1 VAVPTL
7 DQALALYQAG
17 HREGARALAEEL
29 LVSQPTL
36 TDALNL
42 LCVIAQDNGRWA
54 DAEVHIRRALDISP
68 NTAIYL
74 NSLGNVHLAQGRSHD
89 AIMTL
94 AQAVQAAP
102 NEPDILFNL
111 GNAYREA
118 GRFLEAAQTYEKV
131 IQQRSRHIGAYNNL
145 ALVLRASGQIEN
157 ALTVLIEALGQAPRS
172 VELRFNLG
180 NAMHALGRW
189 DGAEAA
195 YRKALELKPD
205 HTDAMVNLGQVLIQ
219 LGRKLDAEALFH
231 RAIALNPEM
240 SQAYVGLAD
249 LVDDGSGDAVAHRR
263 AVLALKPDLAAV
275 RSSLLMCLQYD
286 PAVTRAEI
294 AAEHRQFGQLHN
306 RATQSAYAA
315 RSVAFDP
322 GRKLNIGVVSGDFRF
337 HAMLFFALP
346 VFAARPR
353 DHVTLTCYSTT
364 IRTDQH
370 TADFRSASDRWRDV
384 RQLPV
389 EDLVSLIVSDGI
401 DILID
406 LSGHAP
412 HNRLAAFAAKPAP
425 LQVAWGDYV
434 DTRGLSA
441 IDLLLGD
448 SIHTPATDQPH
459 YVERLV
465 QLAQDYVCYQP
476 PTYLPPVASGPAL
489 RTGVVTFGCF
499 SEITK
504 INAVSVAQWATVLRA
519 VPGSKMVLNNRL
531 LSDSS
536 RQGRLLSL
544 FMDHGVG
551 AERVEFKMGG
561 AHADFLTQYE
571 LVDVVLDTAPY
582 SGGLTTCEALVM
594 GVPVLTVPG
603 DRFCSR
609 HAASHLIHGGYTE
622 GVCTSADNMAGK
634 AKTITADP
642 VALNAQRRA
651 LRAKVLASSLCDVAT
666 FSAQFYATLRQ
677 EWRSLC
683 ERPHR

>member
-7 DQALALYQAG
+7 DQAIALYQAG
-17 HREGARALAEEL
+17 QRDDARTVAESLLA
-29 LVSQPTL
+29 SQPTL
-36 TDALNL
+36 ADALNL
-42 LCVIAQDNGRWA
+42 SCVIAQDDHRWA
-54 DAEVHIRRALDISP
+54 DAEAYIRRALEVSP
-68 NTAIYL
+68 DTAIYL
-74 NSLGNVHLAQGRSHD
+74 NSLGNVLLAQGRSDD
-89 AIMTL
+89 AITTL
-94 AQAVQAAP
+94 VQAVQAAP
-102 NEPDILFNL
+102 DEPDIIFNL

-118 GRFLEAAQTYEKV
+118 GRFLDAAQTYEKV
-131 IQQRSRHIGAYNNL
+131 IQQRPQHIGAYNNL

-195 YRKALELKPD
+195 YRKALEIKPD

-219 LGRKLDAEALFH
+219 IGRKSDAEALFH
-231 RAIALNPEM
+231 RAIALNPQL

-249 LVDDGSGDAVAHRR
+249 LVDDGSGNAVSHRR
-263 AVLALKPDLAAV
+263 AVLGLKPDLAAV

-286 PAVTRAEI
+286 TGDTRDDI
-294 AAEHRQFGQLHN
+294 AAEHRLFGRFHN
-306 RATQSAYAA
+306 RNAEPAFA
-315 RSVAFDP
+315 RRTVAFDP
-322 GRKLNIGVVSGDFRF
+322 NRKLNIGVVSGDFRF

-364 IRTDQH
+364 VRTDEH
-370 TADFRSASDRWRDV
+370 TEEFRSACDRWRDV
-384 RQLPV
+384 RQLPAD
-389 EDLVSLIVSDGI
+389 ELVSIIVADGI
-401 DILID
+401 DVLID

-412 HNRLAAFAAKPAP
+412 HNRLTAFAAKPSP

-434 DTRGLSA
+434 DTRGLDA
-441 IDLLLGD
+441 IEVLLGD
-448 SIHTPATDQPH
+448 RIQTPQIDQH
-459 YVERLV
+459 YYVERLV
-465 QLAQDYVCYQP
+465 QLPQDYVCYQP

-489 RTGVVTFGCF
+489 RTGQITFGCF

-504 INAVSVAQWATVLRA
+504 INDVSIAQWAAVLRA
-519 VPGSKMVLNNRL
+519 VPGSKMILNNRL
-531 LSDSS
+531 LADSA

-544 FMDHGVG
+544 FMDQGID
-551 AERVEFKMGG
+551 ADLLEFKLGG
-561 AHADFLTQYE
+561 SHADFLAQYE
-571 LVDVVLDTAPY
+571 LVDVILDTTPY
-582 SGGLTTCEALVM
+582 SGGLTTCEALIM

-609 HAASHLIHGGYTE
+609 HAASHLIHGGYPE
-622 GVCTSADNMAGK
+622 GVCASVDDMVAK
-634 AKTITADP
+634 AMTLTADP
-642 VALNAQRRA
+642 IALNAQRRTLRTKA
-651 LRAKVLASSLCDVAT
+651 LGSPLCDVST

-683 ERPHR
+683 ARQNP

>member
-1 VAVPTL
+1 VTAPTL
-7 DQALALYQAG
+7 DQAIALYQAG
-17 HREGARALAEEL
+17 GHNAARAAAESL
-29 LVSQPTL
+29 IAAQPTL
-36 TDALNL
+36 ADALNL
-42 LCVIAQDNGRWA
+42 LCVIAQDDRRWA
-54 DAEVHIRRALDISP
+54 DAEAYIRRALDVAP

-74 NSLGNVHLAQGRSHD
+74 NSLGNVLLAQGRSDD
-89 AIMTL
+89 AIATL
-94 AQAVQAAP
+94 GQAVQAAP
-102 NEPDILFNL
+102 NEPDIIFNL

-118 GRFLEAAQTYEKV
+118 GRFLDAAQTYEKV
-131 IQQRSRHIGAYNNL
+131 IQQRPQHIGAYNNL

-189 DGAEAA
+189 DGAEAS

-205 HTDAMVNLGQVLIQ
+205 HTDSMVNLGQVLIQ
-219 LGRKLDAEALFH
+219 LGRKSDAEAMFH
-231 RAIALNPEM
+231 RAIALNPEL

-286 PAVTRAEI
+286 AAVTRHEI
-294 AAEHRQFGQLHN
+294 AAEHRQFGQRHN
-306 RATQSAYAA
+306 RASQPAYAA
-315 RSVAFDP
+315 RLVTFDP
-322 GRKLNIGVVSGDFRF
+322 DRKLNIGVISGDFRF

-364 IRTDQH
+364 VRTDEH
-370 TADFRSASDRWRDV
+370 TADFRNACDRWRDV
-384 RQLPV
+384 RQLPSD
-389 EDLVSLIVSDGI
+389 DLVSLIVADGI
-401 DILID
+401 DVLID

-412 HNRLAAFAAKPAP
+412 HNRLTAFAAKPAP

-434 DTRGLSA
+434 DTRGLAA

-448 SIHTPATDQPH
+448 RIHTPASDQPH

-465 QLAQDYVCYQP
+465 QLTQDYVCYQP
-476 PTYLPPVASGPAL
+476 PAYLPPVASGPAL
-489 RTGVVTFGCF
+489 RNGQVTFGCF

-504 INAVSVAQWATVLRA
+504 INAASVAQWAAVLRA
-519 VPGSKMVLNNRL
+519 LPGSKMVLNNRL
-531 LSDSS
+531 LSDSA

-544 FMDHGVG
+544 FMDHGIG
-551 AERVEFKMGG
+551 ADRLDFKMGG
-561 AHADFLTQYE
+561 AHADFLAQYE
-571 LVDVVLDTAPY
+571 LVDVILDTAPY

-594 GVPVLTVPG
+594 GVPVLTVQG

-609 HAASHLIHGGYTE
+609 HAASHVIHGGYPE
-622 GVCTSADNMAGK
+622 GVCTSVDDMVAK
-634 AKTITADP
+634 AKMLTADP

-651 LRAKVLASSLCDVAT
+651 LRAKFLASSLCDVAT

-683 ERPHR
+683 ERQTR